1 MSDTNDIRIM
11 DTKNLRVLTKE
22 DFNKLRGK
30 THRELRTAVTLP
42 SQYSSYA
49 ICLEFIKEWFLS
61 KFPPRFF
68 NSIYVEGSHSFD
80 EFRKFSDINT
90 QLKRANPLLAI
101 IPTIDMAHNRDW
113 IDSNPEFPFSLR
125 RTKMEGSF
133 FNDIRDNRGLHL
145 QIQFK
150 TISMKIQFKIRLDTR
165 AETLDMMEF
174 IKLVMRAGW
183 SETHNLTLDVNVPRN
198 IITQIAWD
206 NGIRINEDGT
216 IVDNTQMLEYL
227 NQYSVIPFLYKLR
240 CATGNNEYFI
250 KVPNCVAHIKSELP
264 EMDEGDRQDHL
275 TTNYNIDFYLDVEMT
290 APYCYIYYSQKD
302 HNDILNGHRVKPDET
317 VICIQRHNMTEI
329 PPIDEHNWKML
340 TEEAIQYQ
348 VDEEDLDKEIDIDFK
363 PEFEHTDLGALIQW
377 NIDTHLAPELFINF
391 KIFNA
396 GEELEYT
403 MDWNTLIMHIN
414 KPITAQDILIAIYT
428 DQKYVNETLLYLR
441 DSNNNPSRVHI

>member
-1 MSDTNDIRIM
+1 MSDIHIM
-11 DTKNLRVLTKE
+11 NTKNLRRMMPE
-22 DFNKLRGK
+22 DIYNLRGK

-49 ICLEFIKEWFLS
+49 VCLEFIKEWFLS
-61 KFPPRFF
+61 KFPHRFF
-68 NSIYVEGSHSFD
+68 NSVYVEGSHSFD
-80 EFRKFSDINT
+80 EFRKFSDINA

-125 RTKMEGSF
+125 RTKMEGTF

-150 TISMKIQFKIRLDTR
+150 TISMRVVFKIRLDTK
-165 AETLDMMEF
+165 AETLDMMEY

-183 SETHNLTLDVNVPRN
+183 SETQNLALDVNVPRN
-198 IITQIAWD
+198 IIQQIAWD
-206 NGIRINEDGT
+206 NDILMNEDGT
-216 IVDNTQMLEYL
+216 IVDNTKMLEYL
-227 NQYSVIPFLYKLR
+227 NQYSLIPFLYKLR

-264 EMDEGDRQDHL
+264 EMDDGDRQDQL
-275 TTNYNIDFYLDVEMT
+275 TTNYNIDFPLEVQMS

-302 HNDILNGHRVKPDET
+302 RKFILNGPKVDQDE
-317 VICIQRHNMTEI
+317 VVVCVSKHVMTEI
-329 PPIDEHNWKML
+329 PPIDEHNWKMI
-340 TEEAIQYQ
+340 TEEAIRYEI
-348 VDEEDLDKEIDIDFK
+348 DEEDIGKEIDIDFK
-363 PEFEHTDLGALIQW
+363 PEFENTDIGALIQW

-391 KIFNA
+391 KIFND
-396 GEELEYT
+396 GKELKYD
-403 MDWNTLIMHIN
+403 MDWNTLIMHIKDKISN
-414 KPITAQDILIAIYT
+414 LTILIAVYT

-441 DSNNNPSRVHI
+441 DSQNNPSRIHY

>member
-1 MSDTNDIRIM
+1 MSDIHIM
-11 DTKNLRVLTKE
+11 NTKNLRRMTPE
-22 DFNKLRGK
+22 DIYNLRGK

-49 ICLEFIKEWFLS
+49 VCLEFIKEWFLS
-61 KFPPRFF
+61 KFPHRFF

-80 EFRKFSDINT
+80 EFRKFSDINA

-125 RTKMEGSF
+125 RTKMEGTF

-150 TISMKIQFKIRLDTR
+150 TISMRVVFKIRLDTK
-165 AETLDMMEF
+165 AETLDMMEY

-183 SETHNLTLDVNVPRN
+183 SETQNLALDVNVPRN
-198 IITQIAWD
+198 IIQQIAWD
-206 NGIRINEDGT
+206 NDILMNEDGT
-216 IVDNTQMLEYL
+216 IVDNTKMLEYL
-227 NQYSVIPFLYKLR
+227 NQYSLIPFLYKLR

-264 EMDEGDRQDHL
+264 EMDDGDRQDQL
-275 TTNYNIDFYLDVEMT
+275 TTNYNIDFPLEVQMS

-302 HNDILNGHRVKPDET
+302 RKFILNGPKVDQDE
-317 VICIQRHNMTEI
+317 VVVCVSKHVMTEI
-329 PPIDEHNWKML
+329 PPIDEHNWKMI
-340 TEEAIQYQ
+340 TEEAIRYEI
-348 VDEEDLDKEIDIDFK
+348 DEEDIGKEIDIDFK
-363 PEFEHTDLGALIQW
+363 PEFENTDIGALIQW

-391 KIFNA
+391 KIFND
-396 GEELEYT
+396 GKELKYD
-403 MDWNTLIMHIN
+403 MDWNTLIMHIKDKISN
-414 KPITAQDILIAIYT
+414 LTILIAVYT

-441 DSNNNPSRVHI
+441 DSQNNPSRIHY